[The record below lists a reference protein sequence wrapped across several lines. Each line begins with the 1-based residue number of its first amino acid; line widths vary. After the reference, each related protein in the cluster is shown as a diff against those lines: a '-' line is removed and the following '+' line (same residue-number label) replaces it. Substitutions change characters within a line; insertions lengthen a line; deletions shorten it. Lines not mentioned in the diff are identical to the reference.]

1 MVLMVKYMVVKLSV
15 NEKCTYF
22 VTIRQ
27 LLSGQVHNLAYKI
40 NFCLIFQV
48 ESFTN
53 MKTNIRANLAQGLK
67 QYLAE
72 SALHGY
78 KYLLSQHGWVWRALW
93 VNVIVIMF
101 LIIIF

>member
-1 MVLMVKYMVVKLSV
+1 MVKYMVVKLSV

-40 NFCLIFQV
+40 NFCLIFQIG
-48 ESFTN
+48 SFSN

-72 SALHGY
+72 SSLHGY
-78 KYLLSQHGWVWRALW
+78 KYLLSQHGWYWRILW
-93 VNVIVIMF
+93 VSVTDITYIYF
-101 LIIIF
+101 Y